1 MINLMHQKCI
11 HNQLDSHEKTKKKTD
26 KQKQNGVVEV
36 I

>member
-1 MINLMHQKCI
+1 MYSQTSWIVMKKL
-11 HNQLDSHEKTKKKTD
+11 KKKTD